1 MKRLFLLLLVLSSF
15 SGQAQEKVDTLAK
28 DNLSIPLPSVHINFG
43 FNYGFTDV
51 GLTNGVSPAKQIGYQ
66 LTVNQR
72 VAKFLNASFEIYT
85 GSVFG
90 EEQRGLNNI
99 NYRSSLFSTRLGLEY
114 NFYPLLKPDSRGRQL
129 FRPYLGFGLGVLYF
143 RTKGDL
149 TDEVGRTYYY
159 WSDGLIYSEEEGTIN
174 QAEATLLERDYEYE
188 TELRDANVDG
198 FGRYSQTAFTMPL
211 NAGIRFQLSKN
222 VGFNL
227 AFAYLLN
234 FTDLIDNINEESI
247 GVRQGKSNFDNHLF
261 GSLGLSVY
269 LGRTK
274 PSAKPTK
281 PRFEEEIASEEPIKV
296 EEETNV
302 ETKEEVKNWNEL
314 ESISEQLIDA
324 STSMREISANSEKS
338 IEINSQSLSSIADRK
353 IESKKDLTNAK
364 KESLEV
370 LENSIAVLENTT
382 EEINQATID
391 VEAVSDDL
399 SSRNI
404 QNQFSSADKIKATVE
419 ETIPAMELLKIRIAR
434 AKTEE
439 ELRSILNISAKNL
452 SHTQNIFSQES
463 SEINES
469 ITKARKTVAEVRTSK
484 ILSGDVSSTDEINAV
499 REELSELLSQG
510 VLTQDKY
517 VELTNILKTR
527 EDQLNSGQA
536 DASSNDSFNT
546 TSQLLKN
553 ALSYLYETSNVTGE
567 NLTERRNELNSIA
580 SLSLNSKKALQSA
593 KEEAL
598 EILNKALNDLEQAS
612 KTVEVAQSDLSKAGK
627 DLIEIEKEELSSG
640 TKEINSSL
648 EKTIAL
654 IEDSK
659 SKIKTSKNSSEFK
672 SVLNYASTK
681 LIEAK
686 ETIGTESEN
695 LAANIDEA
703 RKDLILSEVEI
714 ANRNAIPSEEEESTK
729 IPAEG
734 SDKLNVQLEKLLAD
748 SLIDEDEL
756 RLMKG
761 AVSLATA
768 TEEPTTSKPGDKVES
783 DKTASTDAETNTN
796 SAASTSENSSENSTN
811 TFNIESIE
819 DTKPKESGRFS
830 WADLNKNNWISPDE
844 VLHFIDLLFE
854 GEAVRTVEDIQE
866 LIDYYFDQE

>member
-1 MKRLFLLLLVLSSF
+1 MKKLLLLLIVFTTASS
-15 SGQAQEKVDTLAK
+15 QAQEKADTLAK
-28 DNLSIPLPSVHINFG
+28 DNLSIPLPSVHLNFG
-43 FNYGFTDV
+43 LNYAFTDV
-51 GLTNGVSPAKQIGYQ
+51 NLTDGVSPARQFGYQ
-66 LTVNQR
+66 LTINQR

-85 GSVFG
+85 GSVYG
-90 EEQRGLNNI
+90 EEQRGLENI
-99 NYRSSLFSTRLGLEY
+99 NYRSSLFSTRLGIEY

-129 FRPYLGFGLGVLYF
+129 LRPYIGVGLGVLYF

-149 TDEVGRTYYY
+149 TDNAGRTYNY
-159 WSDGLIYSEEEGTIN
+159 WSDGLIYAEEEGTID
-174 QAEATLLERDYEYE
+174 QSEATLLERDYEYE

-198 FGRYSQTAFTMPL
+198 FGRYSQTAFTLPL
-211 NAGIRFQLSKN
+211 NAGLRFQLSKN

-227 AFAYLLN
+227 AFAYMFN
-234 FTDLIDNINEESI
+234 FTDLIDNVNDENI
-247 GVRQGKSNFDNHLF
+247 GTRQGNSNFDNHLF
-261 GSLGLSVY
+261 GSVGLSVY

-281 PRFEEEIASEEPIKV
+281 PRFEEQIAAEEDKKPEEEPVV
-296 EEETNV
+296 EANDEV
-302 ETKEEVKNWNEL
+302 EKWNEL

-324 STSMREISANSEKS
+324 STSMREISESSETS
-338 IEINSQSLSSIADRK
+338 IKQSSESLTSIAERK
-353 IESKKDLTNAK
+353 IESNKDLSSAK

-370 LENSIAVLENTT
+370 LESSIAVLENTT
-382 EEINQATID
+382 KEINQATKD

-399 SSRNI
+399 STRNI
-404 QNQFSSADKIKATVE
+404 QNQFSGADKIKATVE

-469 ITKARKTVAEVRTSK
+469 ITEARKTVAEVRTTK
-484 ILSGDVSSTDEINAV
+484 ILSGDVSSVEEINSV
-499 REELSELLSQG
+499 KEELSDLLNQG
-510 VLTQDKY
+510 VLSQDKY
-517 VELTNILKTR
+517 IELTTVLESR
-527 EDQLNSGQA
+527 ENQLQSDQATA
-536 DASSNDSFNT
+536 DENAEFDN

-553 ALSYLYETSNVTGE
+553 ALSYLFETGNVTGE

-580 SLSLNSKKALQSA
+580 SQSLNSKKALQSA
-593 KEEAL
+593 KEKAL
-598 EILNKALNDLEQAS
+598 EILNKALNDLEQAN
-612 KTVEVAQSDLSKAGK
+612 KTVEVAQSDLIKAGK
-627 DLIEIEKEELSSG
+627 GLSEIEKEEFSSG
-640 TKEINSSL
+640 TKEISSSL
-648 EKTIAL
+648 DKTIAL

-686 ETIGTESEN
+686 ENVATESES
-695 LAANIDEA
+695 LASSIDEA
-703 RKDLILSEVEI
+703 RKELIISEVEL
-714 ANRNAIPSEEEESTK
+714 ANRNAIPKEEEKLTK
-729 IPAEG
+729 IPSEG
-734 SDKLNVQLEKLLAD
+734 SEKLNEQLEKLLAD
-748 SLIDEDEL
+748 GLIDEDEM
-756 RLMKG
+756 RLMQG
-761 AVSLATA
+761 AVNLATA
-768 TEEPTTSKPGDKVES
+768 NE
-783 DKTASTDAETNTN
+783 
-796 SAASTSENSSENSTN
+796 STSIDDTQKQPDPESSTSDESSLEETPSSNQAENVDNTATS

-819 DTKPKESGRFS
+819 DTEPKESGQFS
-830 WADLNKNNWISPDE
+830 WADLNKDKWISPDE